1 MKDPDAPAPERR
13 PRRLEAWRFY
23 DERAASYRP
32 TVTPE
37 GKFVLDRWEMSAAQ
51 FFTGALRGAR
61 SVVDVGCGAGFPSLL
76 IASEVGHITAT
87 DVSIHMVS
95 VAAKRASLLK
105 CNNIEFCVSFGQ
117 QLPFRAN
124 LFDGAILCASLQS
137 TAEPEAMVSEVRR
150 ALAPG
155 GRIACLERHWQGEQ
169 GRPTGPVVLKRFYL
183 AHGELFHQLFYQF
196 SERLPI
202 PGRERNYRYRI
213 DPESDFGRMI
223 LANQQL
229 LEQHALPTRMD
240 PDELPLE
247 SITAAWFDESSGFTP
262 ETLTELFERA
272 GFSDIH
278 LEVATLWSREEQML
292 LTCRL
297 PE

>member
-1 MKDPDAPAPERR
+1 VDLYS
-13 PRRLEAWRFY
+13 RL
-23 DERAASYRP
+23 SQSL
-32 TVTPE
+32 TPL
-37 GKFVLDRWEMSAAQ
+37 FLIVL
-51 FFTGALRGAR
+51 GLGLALRHEEIHLTSMVA
-61 SVVDVGCGAGFPSLL
+61 VGLGLMFGYWLFY
-76 IASEVGHITAT
+76 G
-87 DVSIHMVS
+87 
-95 VAAKRASLLK
+95 
-105 CNNIEFCVSFGQ
+105 FCVSFGQ
-117 QLPFRAN
+117 RLPFRAN

-150 ALAPG
+150 VLAPG
-155 GRIACLERHWQGEQ
+155 GRIACLERNWQGEQ

-229 LEQHALPTRMD
+229 LEQHTLPTRMD
-240 PDELPLE
+240 ADELPLE

-272 GFSDIH
+272 GLSDIH